1 MATPCTLKILS
12 WNIQG
17 VNSKTLKS
25 VDSSKFKQKKVLSLF
40 KNHNIVCI
48 NETWLKNDVT
58 IKGFREYYS
67 HRTDRHFK
75 ARKDSGGLC
84 IFVKD
89 EINHCIE
96 RLPSAS
102 DDILWLKVNKSRS
115 KLDYD
120 IFICCAYISP
130 EKSSYTKRQTK
141 NILDFIDIDVNRYKK
156 KGKVILCGDLNSR
169 TSTSPD
175 FDYSS
180 KSDTCIPL
188 PNSFNND
195 LETLLPPRSNK
206 DIVVNNFGKWLLD
219 TCISND
225 LMIVNG
231 RFPGDKLG
239 NYTCV
244 KTNGSSV
251 VDYNVIS
258 KDLCQM
264 VNTFKVLPL
273 TEYSDHCPISL
284 SMSIP
289 LDEKSENN
297 IHDTVNKMESL
308 PARYIWGPDSNIR
321 YTLALN
327 EPHIQNLIQ
336 NSKTKSYSKNA
347 SGIDEIVKDTTNIY
361 TETAKISLAFKKI
374 KCRKKLSK
382 PWFDYNMFYI
392 RQNLLYVLGL
402 LNRYPHRREIREDYY
417 KIKSIF
423 NKNMKIKERK
433 FKENILN
440 NLENLKGQ
448 NPSEYWKLFNKL
460 KCNQSSESNEID
472 PVTWQKY
479 YKSLLKENYDCPD
492 NFKTELETLEMN
504 AKDIKTLDTPITDR
518 EILAAIRFLKN
529 KKSPGPDSILNE
541 MIKFSKHHMM
551 PLLNKMFNFILENSC
566 FPTTWKKGYIINI
579 FKSNNPLDP
588 SNYRGITLSS
598 CLGKLFSSILNCRIT
613 EFLEGHGLIS
623 KYQAGFRK
631 DFRTSDN
638 LFILSQLMKYYKE
651 QDAPLYLC
659 FIDLQK
665 AFDKLWRPGLFAKL
679 CNIGLGGNLYHTVK
693 SMYLDNI
700 SAVKL
705 DQLNKHTDFFPSEAG
720 VRQGDSLS
728 PTLFNI
734 FINDMLKIFEDP
746 ICKPAHIKGLNIGCL
761 AYADDLLICSESKE
775 GLQEGLKRLHK
786 YCTKWRLTIN
796 VKKSKIML
804 FNKAKKGDFKIGTD
818 SLEIV
823 RHYKYLGLTIANNG
837 KYCKAVS
844 DIMNKA
850 TKATFAIRSNLFAAN
865 ISNIKSSLIAFN
877 TLILPVLLY
886 GSEIWAADIIEKEQR
901 DLFSFKKVATDCD
914 TLALQFYKRIMGL
927 PLQTTNLAVLAEIG
941 AKPMMFEIV
950 PQIWKFLNRLNY
962 LPDSR
967 LVAQTFLLTKDR
979 PYNLFAKV
987 NNIVHEN
994 TGLNMTKETFQKKNK
1009 CKLLFSQLRD
1019 SFHDFACDKGMGE
1032 VRNITQES
1040 KLRTYKTYKSY
1051 IKTESYLNSIHNSK
1065 IRITFSRFRL
1075 SAHSLNIE
1083 KGRHRK
1089 ENASKRLCKQCSM
1102 NRIEDEI
1109 HFLLHCPKYNNL
1121 RNDFIDNVVRCD
1133 TRLNDL
1139 CNRNDDTA
1147 LFIALMKNR
1156 SATIIVKLANFV
1168 FHCFKIRDNLS

>member
-1 MATPCTLKILS
+1 MHIYHQRGLPTQ
-12 WNIQG
+12 N
-17 VNSKTLKS
+17 V
-25 VDSSKFKQKKVLSLF
+25 QKKT
-40 KNHNIVCI
+40 N
-48 NETWLKNDVT
+48 
-58 IKGFREYYS
+58 
-67 HRTDRHFK
+67 
-75 ARKDSGGLC
+75 
-84 IFVKD
+84 
-89 EINHCIE
+89 
-96 RLPSAS
+96 
-102 DDILWLKVNKSRS
+102 
-115 KLDYD
+115 
-120 IFICCAYISP
+120 
-130 EKSSYTKRQTK
+130 
-141 NILDFIDIDVNRYKK
+141 NILDFIDIDINRYKK
-156 KGKVILCGDLNSR
+156 KGKIILCGDLNAR

-175 FDYSS
+175 FDNSS

-195 LETLLPPRSNK
+195 LETPLPPRSNK
-206 DIVVNNFGKWLLD
+206 DIIINNYGKWLLD
-219 TCISND
+219 TCISNG
-225 LMIVNG
+225 LMIANG

-239 NYTCV
+239 NYTCM

-251 VDYNVIS
+251 VDYNVLS

-273 TEYSDHCPISL
+273 TEFSDHCPISL

-289 LDEKSENN
+289 LYEKSVINSN
-297 IHDTVNKMESL
+297 DIVNKMESL
-308 PARYIWGPDSNIR
+308 PPRYIWGPDSNVS
-321 YTLALN
+321 YTLALTN
-327 EPHIQNLIQ
+327 PNIQNMIRSIKMK
-336 NSKTKSYSKNA
+336 NYSKNE
-347 SGIDEIVKDTTNIY
+347 SGIDEIVNDTSNIY
-361 TETAKISLAFKKI
+361 IETAKISLAFKKI

-382 PWFDYNMFYI
+382 PWFDYDMFFI

-440 NLENLKGQ
+440 NLENMKGQ
-448 NPSEYWKLFNKL
+448 NPSAYWKLFNKL
-460 KCNQSSESNEID
+460 KYNQSSESNDID
-472 PVTWQKY
+472 PITWQKY
-479 YKSLLKENYDCPD
+479 YKSLLKENYVCPE
-492 NFKTELETLEMN
+492 NFKAELESLEKN
-504 AKDIKTLDTPITDR
+504 AKDIKTLDNPITDR
-518 EILAAIRFLKN
+518 EILDAIKVLKN
-529 KKSPGPDSILNE
+529 RKSPGPDSILNE
-541 MIKFSKHHMM
+541 MIKYSKHHMI
-551 PLLNKMFNFILENSC
+551 PLLNKMFNFILGNSC
-566 FPTTWKKGYIINI
+566 FPTIWKKGYIINI
-579 FKSNNPLDP
+579 FKSNSPLDP

-598 CLGKLFSSILNCRIT
+598 CLGKLFSSILNNRIV

-679 CNIGLGGNLYHTVK
+679 CNIGLGGNLYHTIK

-705 DQLNKHTDFFPSEAG
+705 DQFNKRTDYFPSEAG

-746 ICKPAHIKGLNIGCL
+746 MCKPAHMGELNIGCL

-775 GLQEGLKRLHK
+775 GLQEGLKRLHR
-786 YCTKWRLTIN
+786 YCKKWHLTIN

-823 RHYKYLGLTIANNG
+823 RYYKYLGLTIANNG

-844 DIMNKA
+844 DIINKA

-865 ISNIKSSLIAFN
+865 MSNIKSSLIAFN

-886 GSEIWAADIIEKEQR
+886 GSEIWAADTVEKEQN
-901 DLFSFKKVATDCD
+901 DLFSFKKVTTDCD
-914 TLALQFYKRIMGL
+914 RLALQFYKRTIGV
-927 PLQTTNLAVLAEIG
+927 PLQTTNLAVLTEIG
-941 AKPMMFEIV
+941 SKPIMFEII
-950 PQIWKFLNRLNY
+950 PQMWKFLNRLNN
-962 LPDSR
+962 LPESR
-967 LVAQTFLLTKDR
+967 LVAQTFLLTKDK
-979 PYNLFAKV
+979 PYNHFSKV
-987 NNIVHEN
+987 NDIVHKN
-994 TGLNMTKETFQKKNK
+994 TGLTMTKDIFQKKNK

-1019 SFHDFACDKGMGE
+1019 SFHDFACDKGMSE
-1032 VRNITQES
+1032 VRSVTQES
-1040 KLRTYKTYKSY
+1040 KLRTYRMFKSY
-1051 IKTESYLNSIHNSK
+1051 LKVENYLKYIHNSK
-1065 IRITFSRFRL
+1065 IRIIFSRFRL
-1075 SAHSLNIE
+1075 SAHNLNIE

-1089 ENASKRLCKQCSM
+1089 EDISKRLCKQCSL
-1102 NRIEDEI
+1102 NKIEDEI

-1133 TRLNDL
+1133 TKLNDL
-1139 CNRNDDTA
+1139 YNRNDHKA
-1147 LFIALMKNR
+1147 LFIALMKSR
-1156 SATIIVKLANFV
+1156 HSTIIVKLANFV
-1168 FHCFKIRDNLS
+1168 FHCFKIRDNIS